1 MKYTQWTKRKFWDG
15 TEAIF
20 LKNPYGGT
28 SCYDLD
34 SDELGDII
42 VKRKNELHSLMN
54 EWRDLQDFREE
65 YISGKKNSGQ
75 V

>member
-1 MKYTQWTKRKFWDG
+1 MKYTLWTKRKFWDG

-42 VKRKNELHSLMN
+42 VKRKNELNALMN
-54 EWRDLQDFREE
+54 EWRDLQDIREK
-65 YISGKKNSGQ
+65 YINSIKENK
-75 V
+75 